1 MSRESIPPAAAA
13 AAAHPGG
20 PAPSPAGAASPVTA
34 GTRWGRWLALGWLV
48 LFVLGCLAVALPSP
62 TLLQRL
68 DLRAV
73 FRGDAP
79 TAPVD
84 APGEE

>member
-1 MSRESIPPAAAA
+1 MSRESIPPAAAV
-13 AAAHPGG
+13 AAHRGG
-20 PAPSPAGAASPVTA
+20 PGPSSGRAASPVTA
-34 GTRWGRWLALGWLV
+34 AARWARWLAVGWLV

-79 TAPVD
+79 TATAD

>member
-48 LFVLGCLAVALPSP
+48 LFVLGFLAVALPATSP
-62 TLLQRL
+62 LHLL
-68 DLRAV
+68 DLLAV
-73 FRGDAP
+73 FLGAAP
-79 TAPVD
+79 AAPVD